1 MSGDVQKLQMP
12 LAPLDQT
19 VNAKQ
24 EHAIVEANLFGTELR
39 AYLRLAGTNVHFAP
53 TKPVTLVEVE

>member
-1 MSGDVQKLQMP
+1 MP

-39 AYLRLAGTNVHFAP
+39 ADLRLAGTNVHFAP